1 MAGFTRTLLPEVE
14 MARLN
19 WTRTILGGLAATA
32 AMTAL
37 MLMAPAMGLPPMN
50 VGAMLGSVMGG
61 SPLLG
66 WMAHFVIGTVL
77 AIVYAALLV
86 TRLPG
91 PGFVRG
97 ALYGL
102 APWLVAQLVVMPMMG
117 AGAFGGSFGAAFGSL
132 LGHLVYGAVLGVIL
146 GTSEA
151 HATTHA
157 VQAHA

>member
-1 MAGFTRTLLPEVE
+1 

-19 WTRTILGGLAATA
+19 WTRAIVAGLAATA
-32 AMTAL
+32 VMTVL

-50 VGAMLGSVMGG
+50 IGAMLGSVMGG
-61 SPLLG
+61 SLFLG

-77 AIVYAALLV
+77 AVIYAAV
-86 TRLPG
+86 FATRLPG

-102 APWLVAQLVVMPMMG
+102 APWIMAELVVMPMMG
-117 AGAFGGSFGAAFGSL
+117 AGLFGGSFGAGFGSL
-132 LGHLVYGAVLGVIL
+132 MGHLVYGAVLGGIY
-146 GTSEA
+146 GTVEEA
-151 HATTHA
+151 HAVHRP

>member
-1 MAGFTRTLLPEVE
+1 MV
-14 MARLN
+14 RLN
-19 WTRTILGGLAATA
+19 SIRAVAGGLVATA
-32 AMTAL
+32 VMTVL

-50 VGAMLGSVMGG
+50 IGAMLGSVMGG
-61 SPLLG
+61 SLLLG

-77 AIVYAALLV
+77 AIIYATLFV

-102 APWLVAQLVVMPMMG
+102 VPWIVAQLVVMPMMG
-117 AGAFGGSFGAAFGSL
+117 AGLFGGSFGAGFGSL
-132 LGHLVYGAVLGVIL
+132 MGHLIYGAVLGGIY

-151 HATTHA
+151 QAATRA
-157 VQAHA
+157 AHAHA